1 MRRPKF
7 TLKTLLWLMVAVAA
21 FLGFVVHGTILR
33 ARFALSKSAINSL
46 ASDIDHGQ
54 HPELPYWAGLFR
66 VYEIEGNPGGVVKLW
81 TGGDSTGRA
90 GLARGIQ
97 ANHPRYS
104 SQSRMDKDWWY
115 VVED

>member
-1 MRRPKF
+1 M
-7 TLKTLLWLMVAVAA
+7 AVSAV
-21 FLGFVVHGTILR
+21 FLGLVVHGTILR

-46 ASDIDHGQ
+46 ASAVDDGR
-54 HPELPYWAGLFR
+54 HPVLPYWAGLVR
-66 VYEIEGNPGGVVKLW
+66 VYEIEAKPGGVVKFW
-81 TGGDSTGRA
+81 TGGDSSGRT

-97 ANHPRYS
+97 ANHPRYW